1 MNSPKLAKAPLKDAA
16 TVNATRWAHHRL
28 ETIGLPLEVGT
39 GGRTKFNR
47 TMQGYAKT
55 HWLDAAC
62 VGESGE
68 KVYITASDAPLLIK
82 ATALGSRQMCRT
94 DKYGFPS
101 RYRLR
106 QKRHFGFQTGDIMK
120 ASVPAGKVVGTHNGR
135 VACRATGSFDIT
147 TATGKVTVSHRTI
160 ETTHHTDGY
169 TYKKGQGAIPPHA

>member
-1 MNSPKLAKAPLKDAA
+1 
-16 TVNATRWAHHRL
+16 VNATRWAHHRL

-68 KVYITASDAPLLIK
+68 KVHITASDAPLLIK

-160 ETTHHTDGY
+160 ETIHHTDGY